1 MPHVVTQ
8 SCCSDGSC
16 VYACPV
22 NCIHPSPDEPG
33 FASSEMLYI
42 DPAACVDCG
51 ACVSACPVGAI
62 APDTRL
68 TPEQQPFI
76 ELNAS
81 FYYADHASRPAGQKL
96 PPTSKLAPVIPAP
109 QVLGN
114 RSNRSNR
121 GYRPGP
127 LTVAIVG
134 SGPAAMY
141 AADELLT
148 QRGVRV
154 NVFEKLPAPYGL
166 VRAGVAPDHQ
176 TTKRV
181 TQLFDRIASRREFR
195 FYLNVQVGEHLTHAE
210 LLAHHHAVIYAVGAP
225 NDRRLDIDG
234 MGMPGTGTGTEM
246 VAWINGHPDFVQLP
260 VDLSHERVIVVGNGN
275 VAFDVA
281 RVLTADPDELAR
293 TDISDHAL
301 TVLRA
306 SRVREVVIAARR
318 GPEHSAFTLPELI
331 GLTTKADVVLAATDH
346 ELVLRDLAAVSDTLT
361 KQKLEILSKLDSA
374 ADGSGPPPRPRIRLA
389 YQLTP
394 RRVLSRGV
402 LGQRRASGM
411 EFSVTGTDEVRQ
423 VDAGLVLTSIGYRG
437 RAIRDLPFDETA
449 GVVPN
454 DGGRVIDPDTG
465 QPVPGAYVAGWI
477 KRGPTGFI
485 GTNRSCALQTVRQLV
500 DDFNAGLL
508 QDFAGTP
515 PGLDKLVRQRQ
526 PAVVDAAGWRAIDAA
541 EMARGD
547 RADRPRNKF
556 TSIDDMLAVVATAPT
571 PTLRRRLAD
580 RLGRLVDLS

>member
-1 MPHVVTQ
+1 MPHVITQ

-33 FASSEMLYI
+33 FATAEMLYI
-42 DPAACVDCG
+42 DPVACVDCG

-62 APDTRL
+62 APASRL
-68 TPEQQPFI
+68 EPEQQPFI
-76 ELNAS
+76 ALNAS
-81 FYYADHASRPAGQKL
+81 YYPDRPADQKL
-96 PPTSKLAPVIPAP
+96 PPTSKLAPVIPSP
-109 QVLGN
+109 KVLGN
-114 RSNRSNR
+114 HSHRR
-121 GYRPGP
+121 GP

-148 QRGVRV
+148 QHGVRV
-154 NVFEKLPAPYGL
+154 NVFEKLPTPYGL

-181 TQLFDRIASRREFR
+181 TALFDRIARRREFR
-195 FYLNVQVGEHLTHAE
+195 FFLNVEVGKHLSHDD

-234 MGMPGTGTGTEM
+234 MGMPGTGTATEL
-246 VAWINGHPDFVQLP
+246 VAWINGHPDFTELP

-275 VAFDVA
+275 VALDVA

-301 TVLRA
+301 QALRA

-318 GPEHSAFTLPELI
+318 GPAHSAFTLPELI
-331 GLTTKADVVLAATDH
+331 GLTTKADVVLDAADH
-346 ELVLRDLAAVSDTLT
+346 ELVLRDLATEPDAVTR
-361 KQKLEILSKLDSA
+361 QKLEILRKLG
-374 ADGSGPPPRPRIRLA
+374 DGSGPAQRPRIRLA

-394 RRVLSRGV
+394 VRVVGE
-402 LGQRRASGM
+402 QRASGM
-411 EFSVTGTDEVRQ
+411 EFSVTGTDELCQ
-423 VDAGLVLTSIGYRG
+423 LAAGRVLTSIGYHG
-437 RAIRDLPFDETA
+437 KAIRDLPFDDDA

-454 DGGRVIDPDTG
+454 DGGRVIDQDLG
-465 QPVPGAYVAGWI
+465 QPVHGAYVAGWI

-485 GTNRSCALQTVRQLV
+485 GTNKSCALQTVQRLV

-508 QDFAGTP
+508 RDPIDKPSA
-515 PGLDKLVRQRQ
+515 LDALVAERQ

-541 EMARGD
+541 EVSRGSLG
-547 RADRPRNKF
+547 DRPRNKF
-556 TSIDDMLAVVATAPT
+556 TSVADMLAVAAAAPA
-571 PTLRRRLAD
+571 PPLRRRLAD
-580 RLGRLVDLS
+580 RLRQVADLA